1 MNRKHQQSIYHFNAN
16 LIKESVIQINGV
28 IMINVY
34 VNVKNMCVKK
44 IMFEIRLHIIVKME
58 NI

>member
-34 VNVKNMCVKK
+34 VNVKNVCEKDYV
-44 IMFEIRLHIIVKME
+44 
-58 NI
+58 